1 MKASANAPPIA
12 DLDETDNGE
21 DILVI
26 PRIGDKLENKI
37 RLSIDYSI
45 KIIGRTCAG
54 NLHICALL

>member
-26 PRIGDKLENKI
+26 PRIGDKLQNKI

-45 KIIGRTCAG
+45 KIIGRTC
-54 NLHICALL
+54 NR